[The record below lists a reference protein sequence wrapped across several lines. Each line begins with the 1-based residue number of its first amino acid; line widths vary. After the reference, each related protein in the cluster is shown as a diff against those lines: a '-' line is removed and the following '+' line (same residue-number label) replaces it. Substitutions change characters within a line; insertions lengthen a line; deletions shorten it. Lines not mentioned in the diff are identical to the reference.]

1 MKKHNVMIG
10 RTVVFAGLTLAVLL
24 GAAGLRSHRATVK
37 LAGKAASISE
47 QDQCARPFFEEA
59 QRNVPAA
66 VAKLTEMKTMLKLCW
81 YEFPGKTDDLESHAL
96 IQLILEKPIFEPCR
110 KGAAVYGCAI
120 NKGAASGSIAEIG
133 KSAVVTT
140 LYSAGGLGL
149 EAVFMRST
157 LKSMKTILKAAS
169 ARLSRFLGA
178 GAACAATD
186 GPFPFGDTIG
196 VTLAVGGT
204 WLCISDLKAVQRDM
218 AGALEEA
225 IRQAIDEYWKQCRLE
240 AIR

>member
-1 MKKHNVMIG
+1 MKKHHMIG
-10 RTVVFAGLTLAVLL
+10 RTVIYAGLTLAILL
-24 GAAGLRSHRATVK
+24 AAAGMRTSRTTIK
-37 LAGKAASISE
+37 LAGKSASISE
-47 QDQCARPFFEEA
+47 LDQRARPFFEEA

-66 VAKLTEMKTMLKLCW
+66 VAKLTETKTMLKLCW
-81 YEFPGKTDDLESHAL
+81 YEFPGKMNDRESQVL
-96 IQLILEKPIFEPCR
+96 VQSILEKPIFEPCR

-149 EAVFMRST
+149 EAVFMRSM
-157 LKSMKTILKAAS
+157 LKSMKTIIKAAS
-169 ARLSRFLGA
+169 GRLSKFLGA
-178 GAACAATD
+178 GAACAAAD

-196 VTLAVGGT
+196 VTLALGGT
-204 WLCISDLKAVQRDM
+204 WLCIRDLKAVQKDL

>member
-1 MKKHNVMIG
+1 MKKT
-10 RTVVFAGLTLAVLL
+10 TVLGKTIVFAGLSLVVVL
-24 GAAGLRSHRATVK
+24 GICGFRSNWTTVK
-37 LAGKAASISE
+37 LAGKSASITE
-47 QDQCARPFFEEA
+47 LDQRARPFFEEA

-66 VAKLTEMKTMLKLCW
+66 VAKLTETKTMLKLCW
-81 YEFPGKTDDLESHAL
+81 YEFPGKTNDRESQAL
-96 IQLILEKPIFEPCR
+96 IQSILEKPIFEPCR

-120 NKGAASGSIAEIG
+120 NKGAASDSIAEIG

-157 LKSMKTILKAAS
+157 LKSMKTIIKAAS
-169 ARLSRFLGA
+169 GRLSKFLGA
-178 GAACAATD
+178 GAACAAAD

-204 WLCISDLKAVQRDM
+204 WLCIRDLKAVQKDL

-225 IRQAIDEYWKQCRLE
+225 ILQAIDEYWKQCRLE